1 MMRSKPSELTKTL
14 VPLDSQMK
22 VSEEPLDDTIGRIW
36 ILSAMKG
43 SGKTT
48 VWYNVIS
55 DKKSPWYKLFDRIWM
70 VSPTAKGDE
79 KLEPLVS
86 QLKKDGQY
94 WEQLTEKNVMDI
106 YKAIEDFN
114 HRFENEREPDPTG
127 WYARHRQLPPL
138 KNHRKP
144 RNLLIFDDCMA
155 DLPSSTQK
163 SVVNR
168 IFTTSRHFKTNVIVT
183 TQKFSKLNTTIR
195 ANADYISVWKSNSK
209 HEVETLEEDLNVS
222 KGVFEKVYK
231 YATDEPYSFL
241 HVTFNAGHPNF
252 FKKFDKIQGF

>member
-1 MMRSKPSELTKTL
+1 MLRSKPSVLTQAL
-14 VPLDSQMK
+14 VPLDKQMK

-48 VWYNVIS
+48 VWYNVLS
-55 DKKSPWYKLFDRIWM
+55 DKKSPWYKLFDKIWM
-70 VSPTAKGDE
+70 ISPTAKGDE
-79 KLEPLVS
+79 KLQPLVS
-86 QLKKDGQY
+86 ELQRDGQY
-94 WEQLTEKNVMDI
+94 WDELTEKNVLTI
-106 YKAIEDFN
+106 YKEIEDFN
-114 HRFENEREPDPTG
+114 HRFETEREPDPTG
-127 WYARHRQLPPL
+127 WYKRHRQLPPL

-195 ANADYISVWKSNSK
+195 ANTDYISVWKSNSK
-209 HEVETLEEDLNVS
+209 HEIETLEDDMNVS

-252 FKKFDKIQGF
+252 FKKFDKILI